1 MKTNHNKSTA
11 RTPSKAQTS
20 FIRAA
25 CGSALTL
32 LLLCAVALG
41 ASAVP
46 TRGQV
51 TVQGSTTVLP
61 FVQRAAEEFMLKNPS
76 VSISVRG
83 GGSGNG
89 IAALIDS
96 TVDIAVSS
104 RFIKP
109 DEVKR
114 AKANGVSPVSFTI
127 ALDGIAV
134 IVNPS
139 NSVSR
144 LSLSQL
150 KAVYTGRITNWKQ
163 LGGPDRAIV
172 PISRDSSSGT
182 FEVFST
188 IALGGARVTPDALLQ
203 ASNGAVADIVS
214 RTPGAV
220 GYVGIGYLSSRV
232 KAIQVRTEDPDSS
245 YVTPSY
251 ASVQSGKYPMARE
264 LFVFTNGSPAGAVLE
279 FIDFMMSP
287 EGQKLAEEEGFVPI
301 MPIGQQ

>member
-134 IVNPS
+134 IVNPR
-139 NSVSR
+139 NSVNR

-150 KAVYTGRITNWKQ
+150 KAIYTGRITNWKQ
-163 LGGPDRAIV
+163 LGGPDMAIV

-287 EGQKLAEEEGFVPI
+287 DGQKLAEEEGFVPI

>member
-134 IVNPS
+134 IVNPR
-139 NSVSR
+139 NSVNR

-150 KAVYTGRITNWKQ
+150 KAIYTGRITN
-163 LGGPDRAIV
+163 
-172 PISRDSSSGT
+172 
-182 FEVFST
+182 
-188 IALGGARVTPDALLQ
+188 
-203 ASNGAVADIVS
+203 
-214 RTPGAV
+214 
-220 GYVGIGYLSSRV
+220 
-232 KAIQVRTEDPDSS
+232 
-245 YVTPSY
+245 
-251 ASVQSGKYPMARE
+251 
-264 LFVFTNGSPAGAVLE
+264 
-279 FIDFMMSP
+279 
-287 EGQKLAEEEGFVPI
+287 
-301 MPIGQQ
+301 

>member
-1 MKTNHNKSTA
+1 MKTNRNKFTA
-11 RTPSKAQTS
+11 RRTSKAQTS

-25 CGSALTL
+25 CRSALTL

-41 ASAVP
+41 ASAAP

-96 TVDIAVSS
+96 IVDIAMSS
-104 RFIKP
+104 RFTKP

-114 AKANGVSPVSFTI
+114 AKANGVSPVSFKI

-134 IVNPS
+134 IVNPR
-139 NSVSR
+139 NSVNR

-150 KAVYTGRITNWKQ
+150 RAIYTGRIISWKQ
-163 LGGPDRAIV
+163 LGGPDTVIV

-188 IALGGARVTPDALLQ
+188 IALGGARITPDALLQ

-220 GYVGIGYLSSRV
+220 GYVGIGHLSSRV
-232 KAIQVRTEDPDSS
+232 KAIQVRTEDTDSS
-245 YVTPSY
+245 YITPSY

-287 EGQKLAEEEGFVPI
+287 EGQKLAEEEGFVPVT
-301 MPIGQQ
+301 PIGQQ

>member
-11 RTPSKAQTS
+11 RRPSKAQTS

-134 IVNPS
+134 IVNPR
-139 NSVSR
+139 NSVNR

-150 KAVYTGRITNWKQ
+150 KAIYTGRITNWKQ
-163 LGGPDRAIV
+163 LGGPDMAIV